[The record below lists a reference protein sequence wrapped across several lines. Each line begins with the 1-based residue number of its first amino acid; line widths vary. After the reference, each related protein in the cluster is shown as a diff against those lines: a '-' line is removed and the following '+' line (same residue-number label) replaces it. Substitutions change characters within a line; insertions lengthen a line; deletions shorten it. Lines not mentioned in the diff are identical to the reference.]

1 MDSMTILVAANDGID
16 NMSSLQVLAGE
27 LQERGHRVVFAVD
40 IAAKGVITTYCDI
53 ADFDRL
59 TQADLDCSQLDMSL
73 FELSEIDLFEKFD
86 LDVLRKKLKRI
97 TKRDYYFEKLLE
109 RIKPDVIIVESSI
122 CSPAL
127 TNCGIPWLW
136 LNFGNPNRFIND
148 DRLPPIGSGMNCLR
162 LILEQKWIE
171 TNLFRRSDAHIR
183 QRQVERLQEQKDLL
197 AVGAERRAQPILCV
211 ERRTDADQ
219 ERTAPIFTLS

>member
-1 MDSMTILVAANDGID
+1 MEATMTILVAANDGID
-16 NMSSLQVLAGE
+16 NMTSLKVLANE

-59 TQADLDCSQLDMSL
+59 SQADLDYTQVDMKM
-73 FELSEIDLFEKFD
+73 FELSEIELFERFE

-109 RIKPDVIIVESSI
+109 RIKPDVIVVESSL

-148 DRLPPIGSGMNCLR
+148 ERLPPSGSGMSCVHIALCIY
-162 LILEQKWIE
+162 LI
-171 TNLFRRSDAHIR
+171 
-183 QRQVERLQEQKDLL
+183 QVLIKINNI
-197 AVGAERRAQPILCV
+197 AILY
-211 ERRTDADQ
+211 
-219 ERTAPIFTLS
+219 